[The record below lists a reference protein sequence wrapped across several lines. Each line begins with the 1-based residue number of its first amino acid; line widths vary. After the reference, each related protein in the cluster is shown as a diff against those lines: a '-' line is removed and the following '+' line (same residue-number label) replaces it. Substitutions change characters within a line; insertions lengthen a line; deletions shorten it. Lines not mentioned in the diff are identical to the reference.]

1 MVLTRPCSL
10 ATRSTRS
17 AAVGAPW
24 RTRPAPHPAASGT
37 PPHACPGRKRLEK
50 RGKAIEKRCFAIENG
65 PARPLGSSAGCVQR
79 RSWPVAPDPR
89 LDPGGASSRAPTCGK
104 ACSKHANASKIIQ
117 KPRKIME
124 KVMKTHQ
131 QMAVRRPISP
141 AFRLFRLQLE
151 LLGALLELLR
161 LLLEAQDEAVQ
172 VGVRQR
178 TSGPIDF
185 TYGFP

>member
-1 MVLTRPCSL
+1 M
-10 ATRSTRS
+10 
-17 AAVGAPW
+17 G
-24 RTRPAPHPAASGT
+24 
-37 PPHACPGRKRLEK
+37 
-50 RGKAIEKRCFAIENG
+50 
-65 PARPLGSSAGCVQR
+65 
-79 RSWPVAPDPR
+79 
-89 LDPGGASSRAPTCGK
+89 
-104 ACSKHANASKIIQ
+104 
-117 KPRKIME
+117 